1 MINLFT
7 STLFS
12 DLLEQALNSPR
23 LRVNFDLRNSSE
35 DTSQRMLNALQSGTK
50 VPVHRHKETS
60 ETVILLKGKMK
71 EIFYDE
77 NGKITDEFLLNQDC
91 IGINIPKNQW
101 HTIEVL
107 EPSIIIEMKDG
118 SYKPL
123 DNNDIMTF

>member
-1 MINLFT
+1 M
-7 STLFS
+7 
-12 DLLEQALNSPR
+12 
-23 LRVNFDLRNSSE
+23 RNSSE
-35 DTSQRMLNALQSGTK
+35 DTSQRMLNALQPDTK
-50 VPVHRHKETS
+50 VPVHRHKGTS
-60 ETVILLKGKMK
+60 ETVILLKGKIK

-118 SYKPL
+118 SYKTL